1 MNTKISCRTYMAW
14 DYDKE
19 EEHLDEMSEKGWQ
32 LKKGGCFF
40 SVYTR
45 QPGVVYRNRIDYNPD
60 AVNSPEEKRRY
71 LELFEEQGWEYVGN
85 TYNGWIYFK
94 KKYVP
99 GTPEEEYERYTDAE
113 SLQSLL
119 DRWKRLG
126 ILLSVLLLVLTAI
139 YTVMVFG
146 GRYYNIIFVAFY
158 VVLLVWIQW
167 GMRRMRKKVTGSRA

>member
-99 GTPEEEYERYTDAE
+99 GTPEEEYEIE
-113 SLQSLL
+113 
-119 DRWKRLG
+119 
-126 ILLSVLLLVLTAI
+126 
-139 YTVMVFG
+139 
-146 GRYYNIIFVAFY
+146 
-158 VVLLVWIQW
+158 
-167 GMRRMRKKVTGSRA
+167 